1 MDQQFVK
8 DTENATV
15 LACAADLV
23 GVFANR
29 LISEV
34 TGVQGFVKGEALN
47 TNIIQE
53 MALAELQR
61 RIIVKG
67 E

>member
-1 MDQQFVK
+1 MDQQLEK
-8 DTENATV
+8 ETENAN
-15 LACAADLV
+15 ARECAADLV
-23 GVFANR
+23 AVFANR

-61 RIIVKG
+61 RIIAKG